1 MYEVQSDG
9 TLRWRAGSA
18 VTSVP
23 RANTRV
29 QTRQAGTGY
38 FGAVSVPVSTG
49 RKVAFWL
56 FSLAAGVGALA
67 LLYAFLGQEIFQP
80 VEGTDNAFGHIW
92 NFFCKVRVVLLFGG
106 GAAALGAFNLY
117 PAEKVAVQF
126 VGVSRLA
133 PVRRRGHGGRRTG
146 HGRPDLDLRGAGV
159 YFAGDRDPGCGDR
172 NDWRQLK

>member
-18 VTSVP
+18 VTPVP

-29 QTRQAGTGY
+29 QTQSAGIGY

-56 FSLAAGVGALA
+56 FSLSVGVGALA

-117 PAEKVAVQF
+117 PAEKWRYNLWAFLASPLCAAGGMVAAGLAMAALTLIL
-126 VGVSRLA
+126 GVLA
-133 PVRRRGHGGRRTG
+133 YTLLGILILAVVIGTIGG
-146 HGRPDLDLRGAGV
+146 
-159 YFAGDRDPGCGDR
+159 
-172 NDWRQLK
+172 N

>member
-18 VTSVP
+18 VTPVP

-29 QTRQAGTGY
+29 QTQSAGTGY

-56 FSLAAGVGALA
+56 FSLLMGVGALA

-117 PAEKVAVQF
+117 PAEKWRYNLWAFLASPLCAAGGMVAAGLAM
-126 VGVSRLA
+126 GVLTLILGVLA
-133 PVRRRGHGGRRTG
+133 YILLGIVILAVVIGMIGG
-146 HGRPDLDLRGAGV
+146 
-159 YFAGDRDPGCGDR
+159 
-172 NDWRQLK
+172 N

>member
-18 VTSVP
+18 VTPVP

-29 QTRQAGTGY
+29 QTQSAGTGY

-56 FSLAAGVGALA
+56 FSLLVGVGALA

-80 VEGTDNAFGHIW
+80 IEGTDNAFGHIW

-117 PAEKVAVQF
+117 PAEKWRYNLWAFLVSPLCAAGGMVVAGLAMAALTLIL
-126 VGVSRLA
+126 GVLA
-133 PVRRRGHGGRRTG
+133 YTLLGILILAVVIGTIGGS
-146 HGRPDLDLRGAGV
+146 
-159 YFAGDRDPGCGDR
+159 
-172 NDWRQLK
+172 

>member
-18 VTSVP
+18 VTPVP

-29 QTRQAGTGY
+29 QTQSAGTGY

-56 FSLAAGVGALA
+56 FSLLVGVGALA
-67 LLYAFLGQEIFQP
+67 LLYAFLGQEFFQP
-80 VEGTDNAFGHIW
+80 IEGTDNAFGHIW

-117 PAEKVAVQF
+117 PAEKWRYNLWAFLVSPLCAAGGMVVAGLAMAALTLIL
-126 VGVSRLA
+126 GVLA
-133 PVRRRGHGGRRTG
+133 YTLLGILILAVVIGTIGGS
-146 HGRPDLDLRGAGV
+146 
-159 YFAGDRDPGCGDR
+159 
-172 NDWRQLK
+172 

>member
-18 VTSVP
+18 VTPVP

-29 QTRQAGTGY
+29 QTQSAGTGY

-56 FSLAAGVGALA
+56 FSLLVGVGALA

-80 VEGTDNAFGHIW
+80 IEGTDNAFGHIW

-117 PAEKVAVQF
+117 PAEKWRYNLWAF
-126 VGVSRLA
+126 LEI
-133 PVRRRGHGGRRTG
+133 GRA
-146 HGRPDLDLRGAGV
+146 HV
-159 YFAGDRDPGCGDR
+159 
-172 NDWRQLK
+172 

>member
-18 VTSVP
+18 VTPVP

-29 QTRQAGTGY
+29 QTQSAGTGY

-56 FSLAAGVGALA
+56 FSLLVGVGALA

-80 VEGTDNAFGHIW
+80 IEGTDNAFGHIW

-106 GAAALGAFNLY
+106 GAAVLGAFNLY
-117 PAEKVAVQF
+117 PAEKWRYNLWAFLVSPLCAAGGMVVAGLAMAALTLIL
-126 VGVSRLA
+126 GVLA
-133 PVRRRGHGGRRTG
+133 YTLLGILILAVVIGTIGGS
-146 HGRPDLDLRGAGV
+146 
-159 YFAGDRDPGCGDR
+159 
-172 NDWRQLK
+172 

>member
-18 VTSVP
+18 VTPVP

-29 QTRQAGTGY
+29 QTQSAGTGY
-38 FGAVSVPVSTG
+38 FNAVSVPVSTG

-56 FSLAAGVGALA
+56 FSLLVGVGALA

-117 PAEKVAVQF
+117 PAEKWRYNLWAFLVSPLCAAGGMVVAGLAMAALTLIL
-126 VGVSRLA
+126 GVLA
-133 PVRRRGHGGRRTG
+133 YILLGIVILAVVIGTIGG
-146 HGRPDLDLRGAGV
+146 
-159 YFAGDRDPGCGDR
+159 
-172 NDWRQLK
+172 N

>member
-18 VTSVP
+18 VTPVP

-29 QTRQAGTGY
+29 QTQSAGTGY

-56 FSLAAGVGALA
+56 FSLSVGVGALA

-117 PAEKVAVQF
+117 PAEKWRYNLWAFLASPLCAAGGMVAAGLAMAALTLIL
-126 VGVSRLA
+126 GVLA
-133 PVRRRGHGGRRTG
+133 YILLGLVILAVVIGTIGG
-146 HGRPDLDLRGAGV
+146 
-159 YFAGDRDPGCGDR
+159 
-172 NDWRQLK
+172 N

>member
-18 VTSVP
+18 VTPVP
-23 RANTRV
+23 RANPRV
-29 QTRQAGTGY
+29 QTQSAGTGY

-56 FSLAAGVGALA
+56 FSLLVGVGALA
-67 LLYAFLGQEIFQP
+67 LLYAFLGQEFFQP
-80 VEGTDNAFGHIW
+80 IEGTDNAFGHIW

-117 PAEKVAVQF
+117 PAEKWRYNLWAFLVSPLCAAGGMVVAGLAMAALTLIL
-126 VGVSRLA
+126 GVLA
-133 PVRRRGHGGRRTG
+133 YTLLGILILAVVIGTIGGS
-146 HGRPDLDLRGAGV
+146 
-159 YFAGDRDPGCGDR
+159 
-172 NDWRQLK
+172 

>member
-18 VTSVP
+18 ETPVP

-29 QTRQAGTGY
+29 QTQSAGTGY

-56 FSLAAGVGALA
+56 FSLSVGVGALA

-117 PAEKVAVQF
+117 SAEKWRYNLWAFLASPLCAAGGMVAAGLAMAALTLIL
-126 VGVSRLA
+126 GVLA
-133 PVRRRGHGGRRTG
+133 YILLGIVILAVVIGTIGG
-146 HGRPDLDLRGAGV
+146 
-159 YFAGDRDPGCGDR
+159 
-172 NDWRQLK
+172 N

>member
-18 VTSVP
+18 VTPVP

-29 QTRQAGTGY
+29 QTQSAGTGY

-56 FSLAAGVGALA
+56 FSLLVGVGALA

-80 VEGTDNAFGHIW
+80 IEGTDNAFGHIW
-92 NFFCKVRVVLLFGG
+92 NFFCKVRVVLLFGS

-117 PAEKVAVQF
+117 PAEKWRYNLWAFLVSPLCAAGGMVVAGLAMAALTLIL
-126 VGVSRLA
+126 GVLA
-133 PVRRRGHGGRRTG
+133 YTLLGILILAVVIGTIGGS
-146 HGRPDLDLRGAGV
+146 
-159 YFAGDRDPGCGDR
+159 
-172 NDWRQLK
+172 

>member
-18 VTSVP
+18 VTPVP

-29 QTRQAGTGY
+29 QTQSAGTGY

-117 PAEKVAVQF
+117 PAEKWRYNLWAFLASPLCAAGGMVAAGLAM
-126 VGVSRLA
+126 GVLTLILGVLA
-133 PVRRRGHGGRRTG
+133 YILLGIVILAVVIGMIGG
-146 HGRPDLDLRGAGV
+146 
-159 YFAGDRDPGCGDR
+159 
-172 NDWRQLK
+172 N

>member
-18 VTSVP
+18 VTPVP

-29 QTRQAGTGY
+29 QTQSAGTGY

-56 FSLAAGVGALA
+56 FSLLVGVGALA

-80 VEGTDNAFGHIW
+80 IEGTDNAFGHIW

-117 PAEKVAVQF
+117 LAEKWRYNLWAFLVSPLCAAGGMVVAGLAMAALTLIL
-126 VGVSRLA
+126 GVLA
-133 PVRRRGHGGRRTG
+133 YTLLGILILAVVIGTIGGS
-146 HGRPDLDLRGAGV
+146 
-159 YFAGDRDPGCGDR
+159 
-172 NDWRQLK
+172 

>member
-1 MYEVQSDG
+1 M
-9 TLRWRAGSA
+9 TP
-18 VTSVP
+18 VP

-29 QTRQAGTGY
+29 QTQSAGTGY

-56 FSLAAGVGALA
+56 FSLLVGVGALA

-80 VEGTDNAFGHIW
+80 IEGTDNAFGHIW

-117 PAEKVAVQF
+117 PAEKWRYNLWAFLVSPLCAAGGMVVAGLAMAALTLIL
-126 VGVSRLA
+126 GVLA
-133 PVRRRGHGGRRTG
+133 YTLLGILILAVVIGTIGGS
-146 HGRPDLDLRGAGV
+146 
-159 YFAGDRDPGCGDR
+159 
-172 NDWRQLK
+172 

>member
-18 VTSVP
+18 VTPVP

-29 QTRQAGTGY
+29 QTQSAGTGD

-56 FSLAAGVGALA
+56 FSLLVGVGALA

-80 VEGTDNAFGHIW
+80 IEGTDNAFGHIW

-117 PAEKVAVQF
+117 PAEKWRYNLWAFLVSPLCAAGGMVVAGLAMAALTLIL
-126 VGVSRLA
+126 GVLA
-133 PVRRRGHGGRRTG
+133 YTLLGILILAVVIGTIGGS
-146 HGRPDLDLRGAGV
+146 
-159 YFAGDRDPGCGDR
+159 
-172 NDWRQLK
+172 

>member
-18 VTSVP
+18 VTPVP

-29 QTRQAGTGY
+29 QTQSADTGY

-56 FSLAAGVGALA
+56 FSLLVGVGALA

-117 PAEKVAVQF
+117 PAEKWRYNLWAFLASPLCAAGGMVAAGLAMAALTLIL
-126 VGVSRLA
+126 GVLA
-133 PVRRRGHGGRRTG
+133 YTLLGIVILAVVIGTIGG
-146 HGRPDLDLRGAGV
+146 
-159 YFAGDRDPGCGDR
+159 
-172 NDWRQLK
+172 N

>member
-18 VTSVP
+18 VTPVP

-29 QTRQAGTGY
+29 QTQSAGTGC

-56 FSLAAGVGALA
+56 FSLSVGVGALA

-80 VEGTDNAFGHIW
+80 VEGTDNAFDHIW

-117 PAEKVAVQF
+117 PAEKWRYNLWAFLASPLCAAGGMVVAGLAMAALTLIL
-126 VGVSRLA
+126 GVLA
-133 PVRRRGHGGRRTG
+133 YILLGIVILAVVIGTIGG
-146 HGRPDLDLRGAGV
+146 
-159 YFAGDRDPGCGDR
+159 
-172 NDWRQLK
+172 N

>member
-18 VTSVP
+18 VTPVP

-29 QTRQAGTGY
+29 QTQSAGTGY

-56 FSLAAGVGALA
+56 FSLLVGVGALA

-80 VEGTDNAFGHIW
+80 IEGTDNAFGHIW
-92 NFFCKVRVVLLFGG
+92 NSFCKVRVVLLFGG

-117 PAEKVAVQF
+117 PAEKWRYNLWAFLVSPLCAAGGMVVAGLAMAALTLIL
-126 VGVSRLA
+126 GVLA
-133 PVRRRGHGGRRTG
+133 YTLLGILILAVVIGTIGGS
-146 HGRPDLDLRGAGV
+146 
-159 YFAGDRDPGCGDR
+159 
-172 NDWRQLK
+172 

>member
-18 VTSVP
+18 VTPVS

-29 QTRQAGTGY
+29 QTQSAGTGY

-49 RKVAFWL
+49 RKVVFWL
-56 FSLAAGVGALA
+56 FSLSVGVGALA

-92 NFFCKVRVVLLFGG
+92 NFFCKVRVCSCL
-106 GAAALGAFNLY
+106 AAAPRRWAHLTCI
-117 PAEKVAVQF
+117 
-126 VGVSRLA
+126 
-133 PVRRRGHGGRRTG
+133 RRRSGDTICGRFSP
-146 HGRPDLDLRGAGV
+146 RPCAPQGV
-159 YFAGDRDPGCGDR
+159 
-172 NDWRQLK
+172 W

>member
-18 VTSVP
+18 VTPVP

-29 QTRQAGTGY
+29 QTQSAGTGY
-38 FGAVSVPVSTG
+38 CGAVSVPVSTG

-56 FSLAAGVGALA
+56 FSLLVGVGALA

-80 VEGTDNAFGHIW
+80 IEGTDNAFGHIW

-117 PAEKVAVQF
+117 PAEKWRYNLWAFLVSPLCAAGGMVVAGLAMAALTLIL
-126 VGVSRLA
+126 GVLA
-133 PVRRRGHGGRRTG
+133 YTLLGILILAVVIGTIGGS
-146 HGRPDLDLRGAGV
+146 
-159 YFAGDRDPGCGDR
+159 
-172 NDWRQLK
+172 

>member
-18 VTSVP
+18 VTPVP

-29 QTRQAGTGY
+29 QTQ
-38 FGAVSVPVSTG
+38 STG

-56 FSLAAGVGALA
+56 FSLLVGVGALA

-80 VEGTDNAFGHIW
+80 IEGTDNAFGHIW

-117 PAEKVAVQF
+117 PAEKWRYNLWAFLVSPLCAAGGMVVAGLAMAALTLIL
-126 VGVSRLA
+126 GVLA
-133 PVRRRGHGGRRTG
+133 YTLLGILILAVVIGTIGGS
-146 HGRPDLDLRGAGV
+146 
-159 YFAGDRDPGCGDR
+159 
-172 NDWRQLK
+172 

>member
-18 VTSVP
+18 VTPVP

-29 QTRQAGTGY
+29 QTQSAGAGY

-56 FSLAAGVGALA
+56 FSLLVGVGALA

-117 PAEKVAVQF
+117 PAEKWRYNLWAFLASPLCAAGGMVAAGLAMAALTLIL
-126 VGVSRLA
+126 GVLA
-133 PVRRRGHGGRRTG
+133 YILLGLVILAVVIGTIGG
-146 HGRPDLDLRGAGV
+146 
-159 YFAGDRDPGCGDR
+159 
-172 NDWRQLK
+172 N

>member
-18 VTSVP
+18 VTPVP

-29 QTRQAGTGY
+29 QTQSAGTGY

-56 FSLAAGVGALA
+56 FSLLVGVGALA

-80 VEGTDNAFGHIW
+80 IEGTDNAFGHIW

-117 PAEKVAVQF
+117 PAEKWRYNLWAFLVLPLCAAGGMVVAGLAMAALTLIL
-126 VGVSRLA
+126 GVLA
-133 PVRRRGHGGRRTG
+133 YTLLGILILAVVIGTIGGS
-146 HGRPDLDLRGAGV
+146 
-159 YFAGDRDPGCGDR
+159 
-172 NDWRQLK
+172 

>member
-9 TLRWRAGSA
+9 TLRWRADSA
-18 VTSVP
+18 VTPVP

-29 QTRQAGTGY
+29 QTQSAGTGY

-56 FSLAAGVGALA
+56 FSLLVGVGALA

-80 VEGTDNAFGHIW
+80 IEGTDNAFGHIW

-117 PAEKVAVQF
+117 PAEKWRYNLWAFLVSPLCAAGGMVVAGLAMAALTLIL
-126 VGVSRLA
+126 GVLA
-133 PVRRRGHGGRRTG
+133 YTLLGILILAVVIGTIGGS
-146 HGRPDLDLRGAGV
+146 
-159 YFAGDRDPGCGDR
+159 
-172 NDWRQLK
+172 

>member
-9 TLRWRAGSA
+9 TLRWRASSV
-18 VTSVP
+18 VTP
-23 RANTRV
+23 APCADTRV
-29 QTRQAGTGY
+29 QTQSAGTGY

-56 FSLAAGVGALA
+56 FSLVVGVGAMA
-67 LLYAFLGQEIFQP
+67 LLYAYAGQEIFQP

-117 PAEKVAVQF
+117 PAEKWRYNLWAFLASPLCAAGGMVIAGLAMGVLTLILGVLAYILLGIVILAV
-126 VGVSRLA
+126 VIGMI
-133 PVRRRGHGGRRTG
+133 GG
-146 HGRPDLDLRGAGV
+146 
-159 YFAGDRDPGCGDR
+159 
-172 NDWRQLK
+172 N

>member
-18 VTSVP
+18 VTPVP

-29 QTRQAGTGY
+29 QTQSAGTGY

-56 FSLAAGVGALA
+56 FSLLVGVGALA

-80 VEGTDNAFGHIW
+80 IEGTDNAFGHIW

-117 PAEKVAVQF
+117 PAEKWRYNLWAFLVSPLCAAGGMVVAGLAMAALTLIL
-126 VGVSRLA
+126 GVLA
-133 PVRRRGHGGRRTG
+133 YILLGIVILAVVIGTIGG
-146 HGRPDLDLRGAGV
+146 
-159 YFAGDRDPGCGDR
+159 
-172 NDWRQLK
+172 N

>member
-18 VTSVP
+18 VTPVP

-29 QTRQAGTGY
+29 QTQSAGTGY

-56 FSLAAGVGALA
+56 FSLLVGVGALA

-80 VEGTDNAFGHIW
+80 IEGTDNAFGHIW

-117 PAEKVAVQF
+117 PAEKWGYNLWAFLVSPLCAAGGMVVAGLAMAALTLIL
-126 VGVSRLA
+126 GVLA
-133 PVRRRGHGGRRTG
+133 YTLLGILILAVVIGTIGGS
-146 HGRPDLDLRGAGV
+146 
-159 YFAGDRDPGCGDR
+159 
-172 NDWRQLK
+172 